1 MSNEPNDIL
10 KAWAGKAAQQQV
22 DDVLANA
29 QATGIDPISQMNAM
43 IVTSQLIIE
52 LAEKAKGEIEKER
65 RDGKLH

>member
-22 DDVLANA
+22 DDVLVNA

-43 IVTSQLIIE
+43 IVTSQMIIE
-52 LAEKAKGEIEKER
+52 MAEKAKAKIEKEQNN
-65 RDGKLH
+65 GKLH